1 MHGNRA
7 FMTARAVP
15 SRLYWSKLNNTLDW
29 TGTTDAGFMDVE
41 PNDNSTIID
50 LVSSIQEL
58 VILKGRRP
66 YRLQGIGPVT
76 GYTVADHLV
85 PTVGSVGAI
94 SSQGAQFAL
103 NDVYYV
109 SELGLHN
116 LTQTQQFGDL
126 KEAFLSDRVEPYFR
140 LYSDVALALNQLSK
154 AVLAYDSQANNLYLC
169 VDSDNDGV
177 NDTTLCYD
185 LVLKA
190 WTVWTSTP
198 FASMFTVRHPTTGAR
213 EVWGG
218 GYDGFVYAL
227 TRSTG
232 STEAVSGI
240 VSHITDLGAPGVL
253 KSLRYGFFYFT
264 TESSSVTARVTT
276 TFDFGV
282 SGGQVYDLTD
292 LAGTGDHWG
301 TTFVWGVS
309 NWGSGG
315 AAVIRRVDFSGLGE
329 VVEITVENLEP
340 GEAFTY
346 LGANSS
352 IATGGGFVGR
362 GARTMATLTTLVDGQ
377 LAIVAPVNGN
387 FTALNTEITA
397 AMRTGY
403 ASAEQIGNVTTGE
416 DVLHT
421 WTMPAATLVA
431 AGDGLVIRSA
441 FELDSNANIKTVRL
455 VLGATAAIVM
465 NPTTGSPNAKFLTVQ
480 LMVNVMTAATGLVEV
495 SGVANLVN
503 QDGTVPAMEGVFL
516 TERTLGSLATNI
528 IVKFTGEAVAT
539 NDILQRGTLISSFRA
554 AS

>member
-1 MHGNRA
+1 MKTTALRLSRLKNGNRLTRADNCVLTTEGGVTKRFGKVAINTVTLGASVKILGGIQFRLSSGTDYQVVGTSDGRVVHINIDGTTANLATGKSTNAGVRYRFAVYNDLLHITNGYDAPMTWDGTTFANMAGSPPATGQVIVMHGNRA

-169 VDSDNDGV
+169 VDSDNDAV

-264 TESSSVTARVTT
+264 TESADVTARITT
-276 TFDFGV
+276 TFDFGAT
-282 SGGQVYDLTD
+282 GGQVYDLAD

-309 NWGSGG
+309 IWGSGG
-315 AAVIRRVDFSGLGE
+315 ASLIRRVDFSGLGE

-340 GEAFTY
+340 AETYTY
-346 LGANSS
+346 LGCEL
-352 IATGGGFVGR
+352 FYR
-362 GARTMATLTTLVDGQ
+362 DR
-377 LAIVAPVNGN
+377 
-387 FTALNTEITA
+387 
-397 AMRTGY
+397 RR
-403 ASAEQIGNVTTGE
+403 
-416 DVLHT
+416 
-421 WTMPAATLVA
+421 
-431 AGDGLVIRSA
+431 IRRPRS
-441 FELDSNANIKTVRL
+441 
-455 VLGATAAIVM
+455 
-465 NPTTGSPNAKFLTVQ
+465 
-480 LMVNVMTAATGLVEV
+480 
-495 SGVANLVN
+495 
-503 QDGTVPAMEGVFL
+503 
-516 TERTLGSLATNI
+516 
-528 IVKFTGEAVAT
+528 
-539 NDILQRGTLISSFRA
+539 
-554 AS
+554 